1 MRRDPDLAIPRR
13 RPCNPAM
20 SAPFVF
26 RVHDHRL
33 AICRLDAAAAVP
45 AWARGSFVTISRTE
59 RELSIVCA
67 QQHVPAAVQH
77 ERDKVAFG
85 IEGTVPM
92 TTIGILASLCGAL
105 AAASVPVFVIST
117 HDTDWLLVSA
127 DRFPAART
135 ALERLGH
142 RFSGALPGA

>member
-1 MRRDPDLAIPRR
+1 
-13 RPCNPAM
+13 M

-26 RVHDHRL
+26 RVHDRRL
-33 AICRLDAAAAVP
+33 AICRLDTAAAVP
-45 AWARGSFVTISRTE
+45 EWARGTFVTISRTKD
-59 RELSIVCA
+59 ELSIVCA
-67 QQHVPAAVQH
+67 QQHVPTGVQH

-117 HDTDWLLVSA
+117 YDTDWLLVSA
-127 DRFPAART
+127 DRFAAART
-135 ALERLGH
+135 ALEQLGH
-142 RFSGALPGA
+142 RFTGTPPVA